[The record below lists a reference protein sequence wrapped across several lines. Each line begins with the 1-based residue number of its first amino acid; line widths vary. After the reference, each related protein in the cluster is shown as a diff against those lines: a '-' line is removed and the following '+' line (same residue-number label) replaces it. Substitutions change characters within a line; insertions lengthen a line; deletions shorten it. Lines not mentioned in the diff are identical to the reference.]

1 MTEITWKKGA
11 NLLYSRLPDFIRE
24 SYPNY
29 VEFLKVYYEHKDT
42 TVRKGIVNFLNNRDI
57 DLTEEKWL
65 DLFHDEYAID
75 LPKVLLEDPRLV
87 YKFIKDFYRAK
98 GTENATRFLFR
109 VIFNEEIDFYYPGRD
124 MFRASDSK
132 WTIDK
137 SLKVTSFI
145 DKDIFDLVG
154 KRIIGATSQAYTKV
168 ERAISYV
175 DNTSTLVYEL
185 FYVKTVGTFQENESL
200 FDENNNVIGRIEGL
214 IQYPGKYIGFNGHAS
229 SFKKIQDS
237 YYYQAYSY
245 VIKSG
250 QPLSKYK
257 NLLVSL
263 THPAGTRVF
272 AEFAFNTQLS
282 TTQPTIYFEDKTLQI
297 NSINIASLVP
307 YIWSDKISTDAHN
320 LTLMVSVP
328 LNDRPTVVHN
338 YLRVEEPVSGKARI
352 STTEQLIDIASLDLQ
367 SIASWKVEDFTNTKG
382 FIANTA
388 SWDTDFEAGDYIK
401 ITSANGEYYYNT
413 INSIDSSH
421 TMTVRL
427 KSIINSSTNLDLW
440 SVYND

>member
-1 MTEITWKKGA
+1 MSEITWKLGSK
-11 NLLYSRLPDFIRE
+11 LLYGKLPDFIRE

-42 TVRKGIVNFLNNRDI
+42 TVKKGIVNFLNNRDV
-57 DLTEEKWL
+57 DLTDDQWL
-65 DLFHDEYAID
+65 DLFHGEYTID
-75 LPKVLLEDPRLV
+75 FPKTMLEEPRLV

-109 VIFNEEIDFYYPGRD
+109 IIFNEEIDFYYPGRD

-137 SLKVTSFI
+137 AFKVTSFI
-145 DKDIFDLVG
+145 DKDIFDIVG
-154 KRIIGATSQAYTKV
+154 KKVIGSTSQAYTKI

-175 DNTSTLVYEL
+175 DNTSTLIYEL
-185 FYVKTVGTFQENESL
+185 LYVKTVGTFQIGESL
-200 FDENNNVIGRIEGL
+200 YDDNNNLIGRIESK
-214 IQYPGKYIGFNGHAS
+214 IEYPGKYIGFNGHAS

-272 AEFAFNTQLS
+272 AEFSFNTQLS
-282 TTQPTIYFEDKTLQI
+282 TTQPTIYFENKVIQI
-297 NSINIASLVP
+297 NSINLASLIP
-307 YIWSDKISTDAHN
+307 YIWSDKISADAHS
-320 LTLMVSVP
+320 LILMVNVP
-328 LNDRPTVVHN
+328 LLDTFDVTYQH
-338 YLRVEEPVSGKARI
+338 LRTPEPVAGKARI
-352 STTEQLIDIASLDLQ
+352 STSQALASIASLDLK

-388 SWDTDFEAGDYIK
+388 SWDTDFEVGDYIK

-427 KSIINSSTNLDLW
+427 KSIINSTTDLDLW
-440 SVYND
+440 SVYNN